1 MSRGASDACLVFA
14 ATPPIIDLQGR
25 EPSHIAF
32 GVGTAWQVQAKVLTI
47 RPKDEYTA
55 TVSAVIEDARVHENC

>member
-1 MSRGASDACLVFA
+1 
-14 ATPPIIDLQGR
+14 
-25 EPSHIAF
+25 
-32 GVGTAWQVQAKVLTI
+32 VLTI